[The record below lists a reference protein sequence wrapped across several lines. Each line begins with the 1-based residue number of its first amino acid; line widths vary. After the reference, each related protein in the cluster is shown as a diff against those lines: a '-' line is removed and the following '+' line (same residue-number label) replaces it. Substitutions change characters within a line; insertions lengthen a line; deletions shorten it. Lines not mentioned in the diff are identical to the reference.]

1 MARIIL
7 HTADNPP
14 RFEEV
19 DLATSVG
26 DFTSAHAGDDACLWR
41 QDETSPL
48 AVTATLAE
56 MGVQEND
63 HVHIAYCQSISV
75 TVHHEGRQWEG
86 QVAPGVTIG
95 SIFDLVTGEGVF
107 GLTDIERAE
116 HAIETIVQP
125 MECDDSMHIGS
136 LDIVACEVEL
146 RLRRVQRPE
155 G

>member
-19 DLATSVG
+19 DLTTSIE
-26 DFTSAHAGDDACLWR
+26 DFTSAHAGDGACLWR

-48 AVTATLAE
+48 ALTATLAE
-56 MGVQEND
+56 MGIQEND
-63 HVHIAYCQSISV
+63 HIHVAHCQSISV
-75 TVHHEGRQWEG
+75 TVHHEGRQWKE
-86 QVAPGVTIG
+86 QVAPGFTIG
-95 SIFDLVTGEGVF
+95 SIFDRVAGRRGF
-107 GLTDIERAE
+107 ALTNIEQAE
-116 HAIETIVQP
+116 HVLETIAPP

-136 LDIVACEVEL
+136 LGIVDCEIEL